1 MIRVP
6 YIQVEL
12 VYRFHKPTCF
22 HAMIHTDSDVA
33 MASANSY
40 PERYWKDLH
49 KPLQVTVASG
59 QIAKLTKAVF
69 GQLIAILD
77 STIGEHKIMPLPTIV
92 IQAPKDATY
101 NHLLVV
107 DFLKRFKEYC
117 SNNSQISF
125 LTPYGHWIRSN
136 LASHPQMRTSITFHP
151 RSQHGGNPCPKYNKR
166 PKNWS
171 KSQA

>member
-101 NHLLVV
+101 NLLLGV
-107 DFLKRFKEYC
+107 DFLKRFEEYC
-117 SNNSQISF
+117 SNHSQISF
-125 LTPYGHWIRSN
+125 LTPCGHWIRSK
-136 LASHPQMRTSITFHP
+136 LVPHPQMRTSIPFHP
-151 RSQHGGNPCPKYNKR
+151 RSHHGDNPYPKHTKR
-166 PKNWS
+166 PKNRS
-171 KSQA
+171 KT